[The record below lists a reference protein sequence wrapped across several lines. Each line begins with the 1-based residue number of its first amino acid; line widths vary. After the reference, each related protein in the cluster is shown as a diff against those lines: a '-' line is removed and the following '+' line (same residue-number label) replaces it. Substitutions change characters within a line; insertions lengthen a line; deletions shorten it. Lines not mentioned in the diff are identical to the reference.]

1 MELGTMRKKIDIL
14 EHAFAASAGAYY
26 NINLT
31 RNLVPGSMYQ
41 VIDAKEYSVNEQ
53 IGLPENARF
62 TEVVSFWG
70 EKLEKKEQQAYYE
83 FLSIPK
89 LLEHYHQGEAHIT
102 HTYWTKSVLNEPMLA
117 KQHIMM
123 YEDEKTGDILA
134 ITYLHDITQK
144 FREEEYKKK
153 LVQKQK
159 KLEAAL
165 EEAAKIKQYEEIQS
179 AVEAVDDIL
188 NKLTFFDKISNEE
201 ELDRI
206 MPDLMA
212 SLGRYSMS
220 DRAYVFTWD
229 SQKHQILHMTHEW
242 YAEGVLPSI
251 EKMQELKMSDM
262 PNWAPKLNKGE
273 SIICA
278 DWDAEK
284 EKTPEEYAVFD
295 GQGIHSLIVIP
306 IFAQNK
312 LNGYIGFDNP
322 EQSRAALSVRL
333 LSSIGGHISS
343 LKDNFFMMEELEKK
357 QEILKNNL
365 DEMSQEKQKLEL
377 AVDKANLNN
386 EIINSISK
394 LYWLIYRMDLVKG
407 TYEEISAG
415 DEMHTLTGKSG
426 NTEAM
431 LKEARETIV
440 SLEYQNQM
448 KTFLDTSTLNER
460 LQDKESVA
468 MEYRAVGG
476 AWHLARFIVKKRN
489 TSGNVTN
496 VLYVVRQIDREKQ
509 TEIQLQQER
518 IENNRV
524 LFGLSRDYTIAFIL
538 NLDTDD
544 YKIVFTQKTNHAKID
559 AKILKL
565 TEYVNKYVDEFVLP
579 KYKESMRK
587 ELSCDFMKKRFETE
601 DEYYFS
607 FETVP
612 NAAGLSCFQAHIVK
626 VYEGNE
632 HFAFLGFRSVDEIV
646 KQERL
651 YKDALR
657 KSNETL
663 REQLDRITHALPGG
677 VKISNDDDTYS
688 FKYVSEQ
695 FARMLGYESAD
706 ELIETSG
713 GSIVGLAHPDDIET
727 GIAEALE
734 QYKEADYY
742 EITYRMRCKDG
753 SWKYIEDRGH
763 KIYNQDGAVE
773 HWNLILDKNE
783 LIQKTIALESE
794 KKISKGKSE
803 FLSRMSHDMRTPLNG
818 IIGLL
823 DICIRHPEDRE
834 LVDSSRL
841 KARVAA
847 DHLLS
852 LVNDSLELSKLE
864 NMEIPL
870 KKEIFIASD
879 LLHEVETIAQMRADE
894 MNVDIRYQYDVNKL
908 KYPHLQGSPLY
919 VKQILLNLLTNGIKY
934 NKENGSVFCNLE
946 EKELSDTQVAWKIF
960 IKDTGIGMSADFLK
974 DIFKPFVQA
983 DPGARSS
990 YNGSG
995 LGMAIVK
1002 NLLERMNGTIKI
1014 DSKEGVGTTIN
1025 VMIPFEIAQE
1035 MEPEEMP
1042 EKGNGKNLN
1051 GLHILLAEDN
1061 ELNREIATFVLKEE
1075 GIVVTEATDG
1085 QHAFTLFQKK
1095 PEYYY
1100 DAVLMDIMMPNMN
1113 GYEAT
1118 RAIRNSKRMDAGT
1131 IPIIA
1136 MTANTFEQDKRKS
1149 KEAGM
1154 NAHLSK
1160 PLNVPELMNTIRDLC
1175 KKI

>member
-333 LSSIGGHISS
+333 LSSIDGHISS